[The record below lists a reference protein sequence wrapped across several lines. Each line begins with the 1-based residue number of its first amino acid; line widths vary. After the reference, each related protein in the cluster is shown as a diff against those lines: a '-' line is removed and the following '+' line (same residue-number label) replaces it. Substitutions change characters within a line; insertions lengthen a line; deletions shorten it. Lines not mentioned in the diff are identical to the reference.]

1 MLIFSSIFYLISIFQ
16 PLLIQC
22 RLFHDGY
29 AVKGTLLVNRKV
41 MILHFK
47 PLYVK
52 FLNYES
58 NLLVYYTVMMHV
70 ARAIQPI
77 LQINLIHLREQ
88 EYKVS
93 CPE

>member
-1 MLIFSSIFYLISIFQ
+1 MFKLNILYAHILSYLLFGFNLQ

-41 MILHFK
+41 IILHFK

-52 FLNYES
+52 FLVSEQ
-58 NLLVYYTVMMHV
+58 NLLVYDYDSFC
-70 ARAIQPI
+70 ISYYGNQ
-77 LQINLIHLREQ
+77 LISFEGT
-88 EYKVS
+88 
-93 CPE
+93 